1 MANGNRE
8 FISSPVIDE
17 ELDTGIGLTLP
28 FNSETGKFG
37 EVSYFSI
44 DQALSNLRNLILTR
58 KGERPMHPKFGTNL
72 QDYLFEPNNKE
83 LRDKVGGE
91 VRQAIEDWLPYI
103 IVKSLDVKIP
113 DANQGG
119 LTDRYHAIMVALKFG
134 LQNNSIDESEIVLE
148 IGSE

>member
-72 QDYLFEPNNKE
+72 QDYLFEPNNQE
-83 LRDKVGGE
+83 SHR
-91 VRQAIEDWLPYI
+91 
-103 IVKSLDVKIP
+103 
-113 DANQGG
+113 
-119 LTDRYHAIMVALKFG
+119 
-134 LQNNSIDESEIVLE
+134 NSIGNRERIIWDLKN
-148 IGSE
+148 

>member
-44 DQALSNLRNLILTR
+44 DQALSLSLI
-58 KGERPMHPKFGTNL
+58 H
-72 QDYLFEPNNKE
+72 
-83 LRDKVGGE
+83 
-91 VRQAIEDWLPYI
+91 I
-103 IVKSLDVKIP
+103 
-113 DANQGG
+113 
-119 LTDRYHAIMVALKFG
+119 
-134 LQNNSIDESEIVLE
+134 
-148 IGSE
+148 